1 MGNLPKI
8 QSKINEIINLL
19 QASSLLV
26 HDGGDVADHLAVNIE
41 KDLRGEEVVRAFFIK
56 GRDQLLC
63 RRIDIASGPVGLLHL
78 GPFPF
83 GHLDR

>member
-1 MGNLPKI
+1 VGNLPKI

-19 QASSLLV
+19 QALSLLLD
-26 HDGGDVADHLAVNIE
+26 DGGDVTDHLAMHIKEDVG
-41 KDLRGEEVVRAFFIK
+41 REEVVRVLVIK

-63 RRIDIASGPVGLLHL
+63 CCIDIASGPVGLLHL